1 MSRKRGAI
9 RHTNPIVCQVLEAVE
24 RSGMLDK
31 QIVSLAG
38 VNGNEIA
45 AWRRDER
52 NPTLMRMSKVLAVVG
67 AELVVQERQS

>member
-1 MSRKRGAI
+1 MSRAGPI
-9 RHTNPIVCQVLEAVE
+9 RTTEPLVRQVLEAVE
-24 RSGMLDK
+24 RSGLLDK

-38 VNGNEIA
+38 VNGNELA
-45 AWRRDER
+45 AWRRGER